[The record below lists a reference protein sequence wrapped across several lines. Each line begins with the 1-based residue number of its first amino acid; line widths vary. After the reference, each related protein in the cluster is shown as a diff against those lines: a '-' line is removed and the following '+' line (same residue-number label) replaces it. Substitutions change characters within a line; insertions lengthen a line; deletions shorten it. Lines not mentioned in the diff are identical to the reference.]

1 VTGLQLGVDTMLA
14 DGVPLGYGH
23 AYAPEHYI
31 DGWLEVTE
39 PVGSSAEDIAALKSV
54 FRARRLELQ

>member
-1 VTGLQLGVDTMLA
+1 MLA
-14 DGVPLGYGH
+14 TDVPLGYGH

-39 PVGSSAEDIAALKSV
+39 PMGYSAADVAALKSA
-54 FRARRLELQ
+54 FTERRLEPKP

>member
-1 VTGLQLGVDTMLA
+1 LQLGVDTMLA
-14 DGVPLGYGH
+14 TDVPLGYGH

-39 PVGSSAEDIAALKSV
+39 PMSNSAADVAALKSV
-54 FRARRLELQ
+54 FTQRRLEPKP